1 MKNDQAKPNQSIACQ
16 SNPNQTGRK
25 PICKSRSTLNAAHL
39 LEGGNPSPA
48 KVKFEKGGQGGQ
60 SGSVGLLVPREYE
73 EMKGMEGDRAIKGSQ
88 GIKGVEVIQGIEGV
102 QGIEGIKED
111 EG

>member
-1 MKNDQAKPNQSIACQ
+1 M
-16 SNPNQTGRK
+16 
-25 PICKSRSTLNAAHL
+25 
-39 LEGGNPSPA
+39 E
-48 KVKFEKGGQGGQ
+48 VKFEKGGQGRQ

-73 EMKGMEGDRAIKGSQ
+73 GMKGMEGVRAIKGSQ

-102 QGIEGIKED
+102 QGIERIKED